1 MKAAWWLLLTLS
13 WSPLA
18 AAPDAMAEPPRV
30 IRYVSLNLLHGGVLS
45 GLAGD
50 GEKLEER
57 LRITTEELRALA
69 PDVIGLQEASVGHG
83 RGNVAERLA
92 RALGYHYAFA
102 PVRYFDWS
110 WLNHLT
116 WFVINF
122 REGPGILSRFPIVE
136 WSAHRLPL
144 CDGRFEPRGLTYA
157 RLRTPWGD
165 LGVAS
170 THTSPGF
177 CQAPAVAALLQQR
190 RGPLPS
196 VLMGDFNT
204 IDGAGGIL
212 TLTNGAGFVDAF
224 RAANPDEPGP
234 TVWQR
239 VEAPVPTVQ
248 RRVDFVF
255 LLPGTAAPGRVRESR
270 LVLNT
275 PRRLEDGRVLWP
287 SDHYGVLADIE
298 VFAPTSTGAK

>member
-1 MKAAWWLLLTLS
+1 MKAARWLLLGLA

-18 AAPDAMAEPPRV
+18 TAPDAMADAPRA

-45 GLAGD
+45 GLAGN
-50 GEKLEER
+50 GEQLEER
-57 LRITTEELRALA
+57 LRITIEELRALA
-69 PDVIGLQEASVGHG
+69 PDVVGLQEASVGRG

-92 RALGYHYAFA
+92 RALGYHYVFA
-102 PVRYFDWS
+102 PVRYFEWDWV
-110 WLNHLT
+110 NHLT

-144 CDGRFEPRGLTYA
+144 CDGRFEPRGLVYA

-170 THTSPGF
+170 THTSRGF
-177 CQAPAVAALLQQR
+177 CQASAVAEILQQR
-190 RGPLPS
+190 RGSLPS

-204 IDGAGGIL
+204 VDGVGGIL
-212 TLTNGAGFVDAF
+212 ALTNGAGFVDAF
-224 RAANPDEPGP
+224 RAANPDASGA
-234 TVWQR
+234 TVWQQ
-239 VEAPVPTVQ
+239 VDAPVPTVQ

-255 LLPGTAAPGRVRESR
+255 VLPGTLQPGRVRESR
-270 LVLNT
+270 LVLNE
-275 PRRLEDGRVLWP
+275 PRRWEDGRVLWP

-298 VFAPTSTGAK
+298 VFPTTTTGAR